1 VNNIYETDF
10 VYITCGDLYYM
21 DLIEKLVI
29 SLLNVSSRKI
39 VVYGINCK
47 VPFDYPNVIKKEFI
61 SPIKSVH
68 DKWFWKQQTCIEVLK
83 EDFKNYV
90 WLDGDIIA
98 NTNIDTISNYFQKI
112 ENYPI
117 GDIHV
122 QDEQIFNHDSEIEL
136 LGQKIGEHFDVAR
149 KILKKDLHACFF
161 IFNVDCKW
169 FFDEILELYHS
180 IYDQGLYD
188 KLLAWNDES
197 LHNFMFCKYSF
208 TKTLPLSNLS
218 LICNN
223 SRHESNSKAL
233 DLFYTYWNGKSPNNF
248 GERFGWSYIP
258 EDKNQ
263 IIYFHENKN
272 LKDADEMIEYI
283 KMKKNNS
290 FNCSKWFFIDKCK
303 IHNFEKEQLK
313 MNLNDDYNSCKLFE
327 YNDILNILSNDIV
340 VDICAGA
347 GFFERYCYLKNA
359 SKIIC
364 FEPNKNKFEL
374 LKLNVSEKTIIFNSE
389 PYSIDYIFESEL
401 ITNIDLLKIDYIKN
415 EKIILNSIN
424 ERNLQKINK
433 ISIKWYDFEILDDN
447 EKNLIVN
454 YYLERGFNC
463 WVNINMGFALLYIY
477 KK

>member
-1 VNNIYETDF
+1 
-10 VYITCGDLYYM
+10 
-21 DLIEKLVI
+21 
-29 SLLNVSSRKI
+29 
-39 VVYGINCK
+39 
-47 VPFDYPNVIKKEFI
+47 
-61 SPIKSVH
+61 
-68 DKWFWKQQTCIEVLK
+68 
-83 EDFKNYV
+83 
-90 WLDGDIIA
+90 
-98 NTNIDTISNYFQKI
+98 
-112 ENYPI
+112 
-117 GDIHV
+117 
-122 QDEQIFNHDSEIEL
+122 
-136 LGQKIGEHFDVAR
+136 
-149 KILKKDLHACFF
+149 
-161 IFNVDCKW
+161 
-169 FFDEILELYHS
+169 
-180 IYDQGLYD
+180 
-188 KLLAWNDES
+188 
-197 LHNFMFCKYSF
+197 
-208 TKTLPLSNLS
+208 
-218 LICNN
+218 
-223 SRHESNSKAL
+223 
-233 DLFYTYWNGKSPNNF
+233 
-248 GERFGWSYIP
+248 
-258 EDKNQ
+258 
-263 IIYFHENKN
+263 
-272 LKDADEMIEYI
+272 
-283 KMKKNNS
+283 
-290 FNCSKWFFIDKCK
+290 
-303 IHNFEKEQLK
+303 